1 MIVLGPLKIMNH
13 TPWHF
18 LVASVLLVI
27 FFVTTFSDNQELKT
41 KLRKIMY
48 VVFGFTVLTG
58 FYVWTLV
65 DFSLPLL
72 IKSIGGFAL
81 FWVMLQLTKDR
92 FNKLYWGLFI
102 LIAGVGLTLAFVY
115 I

>member
-1 MIVLGPLKIMNH
+1 MIALGPIEIMNH

-18 LVASVLLVI
+18 LAASVLLVL
-27 FFVTTFSDNQELKT
+27 FFIATFSDDQNLKT

-48 VVFGFTVLTG
+48 VVFGFAVLTG
-58 FYVWTLV
+58 CYVWTLV

-81 FWVMLQLTKDR
+81 FWVMIQLTKNR

-102 LIAGVGLTLAFVY
+102 LIAAVGLTLAFVY